1 MPITITEQLEISGL
15 TNAQGCL
22 EKVFPDPRARPS
34 LRWFKGL
41 QAAGKIPYRK
51 IRRRVWFDAEE
62 VRRALDKHFHIPA
75 SNG

>member
-1 MPITITEQLEISGL
+1 MPITITEQLGISGL

-41 QAAGKIPYRK
+41 QAAGKIPFRK
-51 IRRRVWFDAEE
+51 IGRKVWFDPEE
-62 VRRALDKHFHIPA
+62 VRRALDKQFRVQA
-75 SNG
+75 K